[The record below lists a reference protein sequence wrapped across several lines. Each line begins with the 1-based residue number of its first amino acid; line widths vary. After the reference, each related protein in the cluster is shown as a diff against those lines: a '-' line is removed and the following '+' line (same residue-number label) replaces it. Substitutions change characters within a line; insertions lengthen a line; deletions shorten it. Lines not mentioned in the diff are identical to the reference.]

1 MYDYIDINKYYEAE
15 LFESA
20 IEINYERHR
29 TSGDRDK
36 ELSLNDYLNTVRTNF
51 KELIKKRK

>member
-20 IEINYERHR
+20 LEINYERYR
-29 TSGDRDK
+29 INSDRDK
-36 ELSLNDYLNTVRTNF
+36 ELSLTDSKT
-51 KELIKKRK
+51 